1 MRRAVVVCP
10 NPECPDLEATGVPGE
25 YVFGTEV
32 CPYCGAQLVD
42 PAWSE
47 AAEEGSAAPSAG
59 DTEPQLEAVFSS
71 DDPSEIHVVRSI
83 LDGAGIPILT
93 THDSTSDRVLP
104 GFDPTRF
111 MRGSRGA
118 VFWVPADRAEEA
130 RALLTEVAPDE
141 ESEQDG
147 E

>member
-1 MRRAVVVCP
+1 MKRAVVVCP

-25 YVFGTEV
+25 YVSGTEV

-42 PAWSE
+42 PTWIESVDPGRE
-47 AAEEGSAAPSAG
+47 TPPPAAG
-59 DTEPQLEAVFSS
+59 EPELEAVFSS

-83 LDGAGIPILT
+83 LEGAEIPILT
-93 THDSTSDRVLP
+93 THDSASDRVLP

-141 ESEQDG
+141 ESGPDE